1 MQLTLGEL
9 DIFGAATPAGTP
21 TYHNSCHLTCPSRYG
36 VTMTHTSAHDL
47 INKVLDPDSFISWDA
62 PPDYGSIS
70 PSYEADLARAR
81 EKSGVDEAVITG
93 EGTVGGVR
101 VAFVL
106 SEFSFLGGS
115 IGAATARRIIAGI
128 HRATELGLPLLI
140 SPSSGGTRMQEG
152 SPAFAMMVSITT
164 AVYRHKDK
172 NLPFLVYLRNPTTGG
187 VLASWGSA
195 GQFTFAEPGALLG
208 FLGPRVVELTTGTPI
223 PEGVQTGENLARH
236 GVIDGVISPSQLRT
250 AVLKIVSVLFPA
262 EKEEQDVDTG
272 VLDTEVSIERSAWE
286 SITITRNPERPGL
299 RDLVEALS
307 PNTVALSGTGDGR
320 TSRAVT
326 VMLARI
332 GSRPVVLIGQD
343 RHKQP
348 PLGRH
353 SLGPSALRMARRG
366 IQLAHELQLP
376 LISIIDTPGAEL
388 SQHAEENAMAGSI
401 ARTLGEL
408 VDVDV
413 PTVSIILGQGCG
425 GGALAMLPSDRV
437 LAAENAWL
445 SPLPPEGASAII
457 YRDTSH
463 APRMME
469 EQRVSARALVSAGI
483 VDDIIPEKGD
493 AAAEPEEFVRRTMSY
508 IEHTIKELETSP
520 QRVGREQRFQHY
532 ESLAKRL
539 I

>member
-1 MQLTLGEL
+1 
-9 DIFGAATPAGTP
+9 
-21 TYHNSCHLTCPSRYG
+21 
-36 VTMTHTSAHDL
+36 
-47 INKVLDPDSFISWDA
+47 
-62 PPDYGSIS
+62 
-70 PSYEADLARAR
+70 
-81 EKSGVDEAVITG
+81 
-93 EGTVGGVR
+93 
-101 VAFVL
+101 
-106 SEFSFLGGS
+106 
-115 IGAATARRIIAGI
+115 
-128 HRATELGLPLLI
+128 
-140 SPSSGGTRMQEG
+140 MQEG

-195 GQFTFAEPGALLG
+195 GHFTFAEPGALLG

-262 EKEEQDVDTG
+262 EKEEQDVDTR
-272 VLDTEVSIERSAWE
+272 VLDTEVNVERSAWE

-299 RDLVEALS
+299 RHLVEALS

-348 PLGRH
+348 PLGKH
-353 SLGPSALRMARRG
+353 PLGPSALRMARRG

-401 ARTLGEL
+401 ARHGRLHCADT
-408 VDVDV
+408 
-413 PTVSIILGQGCG
+413 
-425 GGALAMLPSDRV
+425 GGACRRRCAHRIHHPRAGLWGWRAGHAAVGSRARGRKRVALPS
-437 LAAENAWL
+437 
-445 SPLPPEGASAII
+445 SPRG
-457 YRDTSH
+457 
-463 APRMME
+463 
-469 EQRVSARALVSAGI
+469 
-483 VDDIIPEKGD
+483 
-493 AAAEPEEFVRRTMSY
+493 
-508 IEHTIKELETSP
+508 
-520 QRVGREQRFQHY
+520 RVGNYLSRHLPCATHDGGTTGVRAGACER
-532 ESLAKRL
+532 RNC
-539 I
+539 

>member
-1 MQLTLGEL
+1 
-9 DIFGAATPAGTP
+9 
-21 TYHNSCHLTCPSRYG
+21 
-36 VTMTHTSAHDL
+36 MTHTSAHDL
-47 INKVLDPDSFISWDA
+47 INKVLDPDSFISWDT

-195 GQFTFAEPGALLG
+195 GHFTFAEPGALLG

-262 EKEEQDVDTG
+262 EKEEQDVDTR
-272 VLDTEVSIERSAWE
+272 VLDTEVSVERSAWE

-299 RDLVEALS
+299 RHLVEALS

-332 GSRPVVLIGQD
+332 GS
-343 RHKQP
+343 
-348 PLGRH
+348 
-353 SLGPSALRMARRG
+353 
-366 IQLAHELQLP
+366 
-376 LISIIDTPGAEL
+376 PGAEL

-469 EQRVSARALVSAGI
+469 EQRVSAQALVSAGI